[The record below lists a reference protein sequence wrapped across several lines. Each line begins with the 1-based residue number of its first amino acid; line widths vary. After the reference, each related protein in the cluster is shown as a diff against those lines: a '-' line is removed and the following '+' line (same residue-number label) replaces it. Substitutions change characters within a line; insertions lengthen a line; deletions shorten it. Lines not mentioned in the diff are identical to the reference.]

1 MKAFLIFLYVL
12 IGYFSLSAQDSTT
25 VTIKSGNRIKDVLTV
40 NDVFSHPQF
49 ISGKVYFRDGGV
61 VSAMLNYDC
70 LSDQMLFIGAKGDTL
85 ALDAEKTINYIALAK
100 DTFYYII
107 GDGYVRLLA
116 SNSVVK
122 LAEKKVWE
130 VSDIKKV
137 GSHNRQANTYA
148 VNSITSVTNGYG
160 RDYNLILDED
170 VVLRKKAQYYFGN
183 TYNNFVP
190 ASKKS
195 LLSFFPKKETVI
207 SNYLKEN
214 RVDFTAMQDLEKLAQ
229 FLKQYY

>member
-1 MKAFLIFLYVL
+1 MKAFLLLTIVL
-12 IGYFSLSAQDSTT
+12 MGYSDLNSQDSTV

-40 NDVFSHPQF
+40 SDVFSHPQF
-49 ISGKVYFRDGGV
+49 TSGKVHFRDGGV

-70 LSDQMLFIGAKGDTL
+70 LNDQMLFIGPKTDTL
-85 ALDAEKTINYIALAK
+85 ALDAEKTIDYVSIGK
-100 DTFYYII
+100 DTFYFII
-107 GDGYVRLLA
+107 ADGYVKLFA
-116 SNSVVK
+116 SNSIVK
-122 LAEKKVWE
+122 LAVKKVWE

-148 VNSITSVTNGYG
+148 VNSISSVTTGYG

-170 VVLRKKAQYYFGN
+170 VVMRKKPQYYFGDRF
-183 TYNNFVP
+183 NNFVP

-195 LLSFFPKKETVI
+195 LLSFFPKKEKII
-207 SNYLKEN
+207 SEYLKEN
-214 RVDFTAMQDLEKLAQ
+214 RIDFSKMQDLEKLAQ